1 MTFPF
6 LPIILIGF
14 LLLDRN
20 MTLIP
25 RRKTCRNIFFHLHTY
40 IRNFQATESRHI
52 FQIYDEIS
60 LKKNQH

>member
-25 RRKTCRNIFFHLHTY
+25 RRKTCRNIFFSFTY
-40 IRNFQATESRHI
+40 IRNFQATESRHF
-52 FQIYDEIS
+52 FQTYDEIS